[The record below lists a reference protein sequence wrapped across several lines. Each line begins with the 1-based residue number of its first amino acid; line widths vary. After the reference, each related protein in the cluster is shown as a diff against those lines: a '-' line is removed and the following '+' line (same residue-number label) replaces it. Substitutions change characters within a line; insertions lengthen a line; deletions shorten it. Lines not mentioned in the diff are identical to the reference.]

1 MRGLVAAVATNQLE
15 TLQKRIAKLAN
26 PGDRA
31 SFHAIASTAF
41 AAESLKLI
49 DDGFYKSRDPY
60 GKQWKALTSRQGRP
74 LLDTGLMA
82 AAFNAKVTADGY
94 VIDALYRNND
104 PKYDANIIATHQY
117 GATIRPRYAKRLRFQ
132 VRGPSTKSNKRGKQS
147 WVVTDKVV
155 IPRRTMVPE
164 QQFGGWGPIW
174 SKALEIEA
182 DGIMR
187 DFMGA
192 P

>member
-1 MRGLVAAVATNQLE
+1 VATKLE
-15 TLQKRIAKLAN
+15 TLAKRIAKLAD

-60 GKQWKALTSRQGRP
+60 GKPWTPLTSRQGKP
-74 LLDTGLMA
+74 LTDTGRMA
-82 AAFNAKVTADGY
+82 AAFNARVTPTGY
-94 VIDALYRNND
+94 VINVLVRNND
-104 PKYDANIIATHQY
+104 PKYDANIVATHQY
-117 GATIRPRYAKRLRFQ
+117 GATIRPKYAKALRFA

-147 WVVTDKVV
+147 WVVTKKVV

-164 QQFGGWGPIW
+164 PQFGGWGPIW
-174 SKALEIEA
+174 TKALNVEA

-187 DFMGA
+187 DFMGR